1 MKIHNLQQGSPE
13 WLAFRRGKITGTD
26 VSEFCLEPIAINLTI
41 PKLHEILIDAGIP
54 FKKSAPKP
62 ELIALLPDP
71 ESLMELS
78 TAARNLLLQ
87 KIDEAKVQDPWQIAQ
102 AMKEERQ
109 FSYMVP
115 IARGN
120 ALEPAARAFYER
132 KTGFDI
138 TQVGFVSDDGEN
150 HGLSPDGLHIDDNEE
165 IERGLEIK
173 CPMPHTHRK
182 WLLDH
187 YGKGTV
193 PAEHYWQCQMGMATC
208 ECDRWDF
215 LSFCP
220 DEAPL
225 LVTLHRS
232 KVTDQL
238 AAGLREMAIQKELL
252 YERLADLWD
261 AEFGGPDGVSLLTY
275 QNGNPMF
282 DATGAALDQDGNLL
296 AAEGLGA

>member
-1 MKIHNLQQGSPE
+1 MKIYNLEQGSPE
-13 WLAFRRGKITGTD
+13 WLALRMGKITGTD
-26 VSEFCLEPIAINLTI
+26 VAEFCLEPIAINLTVA
-41 PKLHEILIDAGIP
+41 KLQDILIGVGIP

-62 ELIALLPDP
+62 EIIALLPDP

-87 KIDEAKVQDPWQIAQ
+87 KIDEAKPQDPWQIAQ

-109 FSYMVP
+109 FGYMIP

-150 HGLSPDGLHIDDNEE
+150 HGMSPDGLRFVDQM

-193 PAEHYWQCQMGMATC
+193 PADHYWQCEMGMATC

-232 KVTDQL
+232 AITDQL
-238 AAGLREMAIQKELL
+238 AAGLREMAIQKEILR
-252 YERLADLWD
+252 ERLADMWD
-261 AEFGGPDGVSLLTY
+261 WELGGADAVSLLTY
-275 QNGNPMF
+275 HNGSPMF
-282 DATGAALDQDGNLL
+282 DANGAALDQDGNLL